1 MLKFH
6 TVLSIIFLLFINNTI
21 NAQKINIYHQI
32 LASTD
37 IIEISQYLKK
47 LPPNDPQQKAV
58 ANRLKQLKSGNW
70 KSEPRLAVPVSPKAE
85 TMALSASK
93 SVDDEK
99 EEFHNLMKESSE
111 IHDKKAV
118 KLLNNIF
125 SSNNREGL
133 ESVLLVRNDSSC
145 DIILRLQ
152 GKEHYNLA
160 VPSKGENF
168 INLSKDSYLIR
179 GKVCNSEYSKTKD
192 LTSNQII
199 TLKYSEQN

>member
-1 MLKFH
+1 MLKFYSF
-6 TVLSIIFLLFINNTI
+6 LSFIFLLFTNNTI
-21 NAQKINIYHQI
+21 NAQKINVYHQI

-37 IIEISQYLKK
+37 IVEISQYLKK
-47 LPPNDPQQKAV
+47 LQPDDPQQKAV
-58 ANRLKQLKSGNW
+58 INRLKQLKNGNW
-70 KSEPRLAVPVSPKAE
+70 KSEPRLQISALPKSEIPVATAPKPLE
-85 TMALSASK
+85 
-93 SVDDEK
+93 DEK

-111 IHDKKAV
+111 IHDKKALKV
-118 KLLNNIF
+118 LNNIF
-125 SSNNREGL
+125 NDNKEEL

-152 GKEHYNLA
+152 GKEQYNLA

-168 INLSKDSYLIR
+168 INLNKDSYLIR

-192 LTSNQII
+192 LTSNQIL

>member
-1 MLKFH
+1 MLKFYSI
-6 TVLSIIFLLFINNTI
+6 LSFIFLLFTNNTI
-21 NAQKINIYHQI
+21 NAQKINVYHQI

-37 IIEISQYLKK
+37 IVEISQYLKK
-47 LPPNDPQQKAV
+47 LQPDDPQQKAV
-58 ANRLKQLKSGNW
+58 TNRLKQLKNGNW
-70 KSEPRLAVPVSPKAE
+70 KSEPRLQISALPKSEIPVTTAPKP
-85 TMALSASK
+85 LN
-93 SVDDEK
+93 DEK

-111 IHDKKAV
+111 IHDKKALKV
-118 KLLNNIF
+118 LNNIF
-125 SSNNREGL
+125 NDNKEEL

-152 GKEHYNLA
+152 GKEQYNLA

-168 INLSKDSYLIR
+168 INLNKDSYLIR

-192 LTSNQII
+192 LTSNQIL